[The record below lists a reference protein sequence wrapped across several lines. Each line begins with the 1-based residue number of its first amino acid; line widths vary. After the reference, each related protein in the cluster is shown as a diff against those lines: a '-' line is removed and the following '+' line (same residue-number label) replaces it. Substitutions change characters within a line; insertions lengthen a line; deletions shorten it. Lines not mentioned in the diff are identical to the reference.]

1 MSNWTDFRDSVISQ
15 LDFETVTEDMKV
27 QFTHWLVENLIP
39 AVKPAATKFVEQVRQ
54 QASNE
59 SGWTKVRDLIVLPF
73 IVEGTIWLIEKSLT
87 KTMD

>member
-1 MSNWTDFRDSVISQ
+1 VSNWTDFRDSVISQ
-15 LDFETVTEDMKV
+15 LNFETVTEDMKA
-27 QFTHWLVENLIP
+27 QFTHWLIENLIP

-73 IVEGTIWLIEKSLT
+73 IVEGAIWLIEKSLT
-87 KTMD
+87 KTVN